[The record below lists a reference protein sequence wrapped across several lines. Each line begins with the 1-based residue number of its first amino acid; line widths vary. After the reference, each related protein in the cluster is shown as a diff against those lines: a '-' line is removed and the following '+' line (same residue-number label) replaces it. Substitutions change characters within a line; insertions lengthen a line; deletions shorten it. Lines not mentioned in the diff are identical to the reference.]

1 MTQKELKKISLK
13 FRTLSSQMLKID
25 SEEEITHIRAFYDY
39 ITNTLLIYDYIQ
51 KCHKEDYDF
60 EEIFNNL
67 EWREK
72 IILPSDSEELIDFEY
87 QLLTFVLTGK
97 RSLYR
102 FGQNYTSSNKFKD
115 MIEAFMRKVIEP
127 FVVALKSYLEECLID
142 YEDLVEESTNDKT
155 VFLSYCQKDSDV
167 ADLID
172 NGIGSQLSGKAKISR
187 DIRDVEYHES
197 FKQFMQ
203 SIEQHDYVITLISDN
218 YLKSRNCM
226 FEMLEVVKDSQFSK
240 KLIYIVLSDEDSK
253 YYSETPNNNIG
264 ANVYSTEGQTQYT
277 IYWQSEESK
286 IQRQI
291 DEIGDPISAINQIK
305 ESKIIK
311 KILLDMPEFL
321 EFIRDSKGLSL
332 TEHLSNNFSEIIKF
346 MNV

>member
-1 MTQKELKKISLK
+1 
-13 FRTLSSQMLKID
+13 MLKID

-72 IILPSDSEELIDFEY
+72 LILPSDSEELIDFEY

-155 VFLSYCQKDSDV
+155 IFLSYCQKDSDV

-187 DIRDVEYHES
+187 DIRDVGYHES
-197 FKQFMQ
+197 FKKFMQ

-240 KLIYIVLSDEDSK
+240 KLIYIVLRDEDSK
-253 YYSETPNNNIG
+253 YYKNTPQSSIG
-264 ANVYSTEGQTQYT
+264 ANVYSMEGQTQYT
-277 IYWQSEESK
+277 LYWQQKYSELQS
-286 IQRQI
+286 QI
-291 DEIGDPISAINQIK
+291 DSIANNVLSIDQIK
-305 ESKIIK
+305 EQSIIQ
-311 KILLDMPEFL
+311 KILIDMNDFL
-321 EFIRDSKGLSL
+321 SFVRDSKGLSL
-332 TEHLSNNFSEIIKF
+332 TEHLTNDFTEIIDF
-346 MNV
+346 MNL